1 MSRRT
6 ASTYYDN
13 DAPNSEEIAWKHKQE
28 ENVVRKMQRRA
39 ISTPSVNFPR
49 AGSWVAFKLNVD
61 FWAHL
66 FDEEDH
72 PTRHPDAL
80 KRFARSF
87 QYYIGLVAGC
97 YEVVQDGVVYLEL
110 VVLYL
115 KPAEEDELCSPLR
128 REPLTRAQYEMTV
141 PVGWNPSPNVLDR
154 DALRSTI
161 FLPWQRAA
169 QMTACGTRL
178 RVQKMH
184 ASTLEFGID
193 LDDFERFEEM
203 VETDLRTLQNLST
216 YRGYPKYS
224 ELDVPLLGI
233 PADIWMDVRVC
244 DSAFPP
250 DPQDYLEE
258 IRDLQKRVFSFGVP

>member
-1 MSRRT
+1 MPRST
-6 ASTYYDN
+6 ATNTAQYHYDN
-13 DAPNSEEIAWKHKQE
+13 SAPDSDSIARKHKRE
-28 ENVVRKMQRRA
+28 ENEVRKMQRRA
-39 ISTPSVNFPR
+39 VTLPEGEYPR
-49 AGSWVAFKLNVD
+49 AGSWVAFKLNAE
-61 FWAHL
+61 FWEHL
-66 FDEEDH
+66 FDEDH
-72 PTRHPDAL
+72 PTRHPGAL

-97 YEVVQDGVVYLEL
+97 YEVVQAGEVYLEL

-115 KPAEEDELCSPLR
+115 KPAEEDELSEQLR

-141 PVGWNPSPNVLDR
+141 PVGWNPTPNALDR
-154 DALRSTI
+154 DRLRSTI

-178 RVQKMH
+178 RIQKMH
-184 ASTLEFGID
+184 ASTLEFGIE
-193 LDDFERFEEM
+193 LDEFERFEDM
-203 VETDLRTLQNLST
+203 VETDLRTLQNLAA

-258 IRDLQKRVFSFGVP
+258 IRDLQNLLNS

>member
-6 ASTYYDN
+6 AIPYYYDN
-13 DAPNSEEIAWKHKQE
+13 DVPDSESVARKYKQE
-28 ENVVRKMQRRA
+28 ENAVRKMQRRA
-39 ISTPSVNFPR
+39 IAPPEGEYPR
-49 AGSWVAFKLNVD
+49 AGSWVAFKLNAE
-61 FWAHL
+61 FWEHL
-66 FDEEDH
+66 FDEDH

-97 YEVVQDGVVYLEL
+97 YEVIQDGQVYLEL

-115 KPAEEDELCSPLR
+115 KPAEEDELSEPLR
-128 REPLTRAQYEMTV
+128 RDPLTRALYEMNA
-141 PVGWNPSPNVLDR
+141 PVGWNPTVNALDR
-154 DALRSTI
+154 DPLHSTI

-169 QMTACGTRL
+169 QMTTCGTRL
-178 RVQKMH
+178 RVQNMH
-184 ASTLEFGID
+184 TSTLEFGVE
-193 LDDFERFEEM
+193 LDEFERFEDM
-203 VETDLRTLQNLST
+203 VETDLRTLHNLSA

-250 DPQDYLEE
+250 DPQEYLEE
-258 IRDLQKRVFSFGVP
+258 IRDLQKLLNS